1 MARWQSDPELQRLV
15 RERSA
20 GHLSRRQFLARL
32 GGTAVGAAAVSTMGA
47 PPAWAQ
53 KKIVVTMWDTEPNPA
68 TRAAVKAIVEDFQ
81 KLHKDIEIRA
91 EGMGWGDMDRKLQA
105 AMAAKSPPTASHTQT
120 YVVTSF
126 RAKGLIEPVDDLVK
140 AIGEDRIFPSV
151 LRWLKYPDGK
161 YWGLTH
167 AWGAD
172 NLGGRGDYLAGTGVD
187 PRSWKTWDDWLRD
200 LPKLNRAPQ
209 YYGVSLAGIPFFVNE
224 DVYMWTGS
232 NGGSLFDDKGNPAL
246 ESPQVLGMLEF
257 WKKVK
262 PYLPA
267 GWASHDYL
275 ETLSAWATGKTTQVY
290 TWGAPPDTSTSTPRP
305 TSATRS
311 IFQMWPK
318 TIGPMGKA
326 PLNPV
331 RQRTLGALRGCPE
344 GGEGGRQGVP
354 QVLLQE
360 RELPPLLRFGLP
372 AAPALEFF
380 KEDFQ
385 DPSYMGHPERKRSSP
400 LCAIAFVRKA
410 REVLGSE
417 TARVHIAARRRGRD
431 VAARGAG
438 AAARRGAAHRCACEP
453 PLRTIREAQ
462 ARNAAFL
469 QSLQQLDW
477 TVGRNVTIDSPLGCG
492 QRRQRAQICGGIARA

>member
-1 MARWQSDPELQRLV
+1 MKGWDSDPGLRELV
-15 RERSA
+15 AEHRE
-20 GHLSRRQFLARL
+20 GILGRREFLARL
-32 GGTAVGAAAVSTMGA
+32 GATTAGAAAASLASSARTA
-47 PPAWAQ
+47 SAQ
-53 KKIVVTMWDTEPNPA
+53 KKIIVTMWDTEPNPA
-68 TRAAVKAIVEDFQ
+68 TRAAVKAIVEDFH
-81 KLHKDIEIRA
+81 KLHKDIEIQA
-91 EGMGWGDMDRKLQA
+91 EGMGWADMDRKLQA

-126 RAKGLIEPVDDLVK
+126 RAKGLIEPIDDLVK

-200 LPKLNRAPQ
+200 LPKLNKAPQ

-262 PYLPA
+262 PYMPP

-275 ETLSAWATGKTTQVY
+275 ETLSAWATGRTAQVY
-290 TWGAPPDTSTSTPRP
+290 MWGRTAGYIDQYAPPDKRNPDV
-305 TSATRS
+305 
-311 IFQMWPK
+311 FQMWPK

-326 PLNPV
+326 PLTQFDNEPWVFYADAPKDEKAAAKEFLKFFFRKENYRRYCDSVPV
-331 RQRTLGALRGCPE
+331 H
-344 GGEGGRQGVP
+344 
-354 QVLLQE
+354 LLSI
-360 RELPPLLRFGLP
+360 
-372 AAPALEFF
+372 F

-385 DPSYMGHPERKRSSP
+385 DPAYMGHPERKRWKPWLEAQLKWVEIGRAHP
-400 LCAIAFVRKA
+400 LLVCNPQDMLVPWI
-410 REVLGSE
+410 G
-417 TARVHIAARRRGRD
+417 D
-431 VAARGAG
+431 VAAAPILADMTMAVVERGKDPRV
-438 AAARRGAAHRCACEP
+438 AAK
-453 PLRTIREAQ
+453 EASDKISRDIIGK
-462 ARNAAFL
+462 AK
-469 QSLQQLDW
+469 
-477 TVGRNVTIDSPLGCG
+477 G
-492 QRRQRAQICGGIARA
+492 